1 MDTLSREETVI
12 FTVFEEIIYFNP
24 IALRKTKIVFNFGL
38 SECNSG
44 NLRVDLFWKDFAKL
58 VEKQRY
64 NHLASFGFS
73 FILGSSVLHIGRKKQ
88 VNHSKY
94 AVNNKTYIC

>member
-1 MDTLSREETVI
+1 MDTLSGEETVI

-44 NLRVDLFWKDFAKL
+44 NLRVDPFWKDL
-58 VEKQRY
+58 Q
-64 NHLASFGFS
+64 NW
-73 FILGSSVLHIGRKKQ
+73 
-88 VNHSKY
+88 
-94 AVNNKTYIC
+94 